1 MNRAAPA
8 QESSTYEPKAHVQL
22 LNVPFQ
28 HIAGTNAEFIPDSL
42 RDGGL
47 SLAGNRGLG
56 HF

>member
-47 SLAGNRGLG
+47 SLAGYRGLG